1 MQIYILLTIS
11 ILYIIN
17 IYTKYYGIKYSLI
30 EIDKLKISNFNKI
43 NKDKKIIILIPLYQE
58 ERIIESTINF
68 FSDMKDIE
76 CFYITTNKE
85 WNHITNP
92 TLKKL
97 IERNI
102 KNIIHYPYN
111 YGDKCHQ
118 INYSFKYI

>member
-1 MQIYILLTIS
+1 MQIYILLIIS

-76 CFYITTNKE
+76 YFYITTNK
-85 WNHITNP
+85 
-92 TLKKL
+92 
-97 IERNI
+97 
-102 KNIIHYPYN
+102 
-111 YGDKCHQ
+111 
-118 INYSFKYI
+118 

>member
-1 MQIYILLTIS
+1 MQIYILLIIS

-68 FSDMKDIE
+68 FSDRKDIE
-76 CFYITTNKE
+76 
-85 WNHITNP
+85 
-92 TLKKL
+92 
-97 IERNI
+97 
-102 KNIIHYPYN
+102 
-111 YGDKCHQ
+111 
-118 INYSFKYI
+118 

>member
-1 MQIYILLTIS
+1 MQIYILLIIS

-76 CFYITTNKE
+76 YFYITTNKE
-85 WNHITNP
+85 
-92 TLKKL
+92 
-97 IERNI
+97 
-102 KNIIHYPYN
+102 
-111 YGDKCHQ
+111 
-118 INYSFKYI
+118 